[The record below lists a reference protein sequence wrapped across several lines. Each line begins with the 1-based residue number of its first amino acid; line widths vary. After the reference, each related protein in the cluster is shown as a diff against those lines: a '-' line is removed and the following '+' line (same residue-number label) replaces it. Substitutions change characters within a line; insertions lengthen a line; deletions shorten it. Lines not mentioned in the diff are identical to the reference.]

1 MNNKK
6 TKTRIISLAIIYS
19 VVSCSVMEESQDPI
33 INSRD
38 NPMEERAITKSA
50 PIQEDSLQRVV
61 DYQKNTTV
69 MLLNLIQEVDGQY
82 ILDLS
87 PSDASTLGIPDSL
100 FLWAKYCV
108 SCMNEK

>member
-1 MNNKK
+1 MYGSNY
-6 TKTRIISLAIIYS
+6 RIRVNDGPVVFYRDSLEI
-19 VVSCSVMEESQDPI
+19 D
-33 INSRD
+33 
-38 NPMEERAITKSA
+38 